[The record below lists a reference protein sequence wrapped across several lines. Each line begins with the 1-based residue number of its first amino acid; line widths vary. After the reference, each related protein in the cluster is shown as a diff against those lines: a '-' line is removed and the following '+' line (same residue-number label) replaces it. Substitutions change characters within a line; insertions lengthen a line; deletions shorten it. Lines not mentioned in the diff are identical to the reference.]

1 MFRLNMCITQLFPDF
16 KYFIPILLGLHR
28 SLDQHV
34 QFFPRNACPYCQ
46 HLILLD
52 YESLDR
58 RKMMKATFIY
68 ITAGS
73 TDEAKKIG
81 RELISNRLAA
91 CVNIIDNMH
100 SMFWWEDEIQEDRE
114 VILIAK
120 TKESLVTELI
130 DKVKSVHSYD
140 CPCIVSLPILDGNR
154 GFLDWIAQQTK

>member
-1 MFRLNMCITQLFPDF
+1 
-16 KYFIPILLGLHR
+16 
-28 SLDQHV
+28 
-34 QFFPRNACPYCQ
+34 
-46 HLILLD
+46 LILLD

-154 GFLDWIAQQTK
+154 AFLDWIAQQTK